1 MKLDGRPATRP
12 CAAIVVA
19 AWVILSVCGNLRVF
33 AYPGDQA
40 RSSQSQLPPAPTELP
55 TPSNRVIVIDARDG
69 SDVAM
74 QMSQQLPPS
83 QMPAFPTTAGAWAV
97 EVVTGGGL
105 MGLTKRTAVDS
116 GGALAC
122 PASCVAPVRRQLDAV
137 AAAVKS
143 AERLEWTEGLQRTLS
158 RSGICRDCMVYRVSI
173 WVRNEDG
180 SIRSRSASWDSVTTG
195 QVPAEVR
202 QLHEQVIA
210 LHTR

>member
-1 MKLDGRPATRP
+1 MTLERRPATRP
-12 CAAIVVA
+12 RVAVLIA
-19 AWVILSVCGNLRVF
+19 AWSILPLFGNLE
-33 AYPGDQA
+33 G
-40 RSSQSQLPPAPTELP
+40 SS
-55 TPSNRVIVIDARDG
+55 TPSNGVGRTNIRDG
-69 SDVAM
+69 SGLAM

-83 QMPAFPTTAGAWAV
+83 QMPVFPTTAGAWAV

-116 GGALAC
+116 GGTLAC

-137 AAAVKS
+137 AGAVKS
-143 AERLEWTEGLQRTLS
+143 AERVEWTPSASTVS
-158 RSGICRDCMVYRVSI
+158 RSAICRDCMIYRVSV

-180 SIRSRSASWDSVTTG
+180 SVRTRSASWDSVTTG

-202 QLHEQVIA
+202 QLHEQVLA